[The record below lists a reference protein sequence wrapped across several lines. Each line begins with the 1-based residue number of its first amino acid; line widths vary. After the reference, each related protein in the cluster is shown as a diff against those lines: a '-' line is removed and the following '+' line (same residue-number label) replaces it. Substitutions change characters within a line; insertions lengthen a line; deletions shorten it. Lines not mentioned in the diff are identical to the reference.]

1 MENSIESQL
10 KTKFIN
16 AKEGPTPSVDI
27 LDSKKRGRPPL
38 LGVKLDHQVQDKIL
52 SLRAHQAAINSGV
65 VISVARALLLKHNKA
80 LLSEFGGPLTLEKE
94 WARQL
99 LRRMGFSERRVTSTS
114 KITPSNF
121 EESKRLY
128 LIDIFSIVK
137 MEEIPDSL
145 IINWDQ
151 TSMKIVPAASW
162 TMEKKGT
169 KRIEVAA
176 ADDKRQIT
184 AVFAC
189 SLSGS
194 FLPLQLIFKGTTQ
207 RCLPNT
213 VKFPDGWHL
222 TFSENHWST
231 ETTMI
236 DYVNHIILP
245 FVSAKRKELHLT
257 PIHPALVIFD
267 YFKGQCQPS
276 VTKLLEENYIYY
288 VLVPAN
294 CTDRLQPLDLSV
306 NKSAK
311 DYMKRKFMEW
321 YSTVIL
327 QQLEDKI
334 EEPVDMRLSI
344 MKPLVAN
351 WAIEMY
357 KEFVSRPNVLIN
369 GFRKAGIH
377 AILNGKDLS

>member
-1 MENSIESQL
+1 MEGTTKSDSRKKGHLRYLKFDPKEKAVIAKYACEHGVAKAVKHFKGQELKKSTVRDWKTAYESQL

-16 AKEGPTPSVDI
+16 AKEGQTPSVDI

-52 SLRAHQAAINSGV
+52 SLWAHQAAINSGV

-99 LRRMGFSERRVTSTS
+99 LRRMGFSKRRVTSTS

-245 FVSAKRKELHLT
+245 FVSAKRKELHLSPT
-257 PIHPALVIFD
+257 HPTLVIFD

-294 CTDRLQPLDLSV
+294 CTDRLQPLDFV
-306 NKSAK
+306 RIN
-311 DYMKRKFMEW
+311 
-321 YSTVIL
+321 YS
-327 QQLEDKI
+327 
-334 EEPVDMRLSI
+334 
-344 MKPLVAN
+344 
-351 WAIEMY
+351 
-357 KEFVSRPNVLIN
+357 
-369 GFRKAGIH
+369 
-377 AILNGKDLS
+377 